1 MSFTG
6 NEDHSITLQAAAQL
20 TGNYRTN
27 NPNTILGLYYS
38 KDALQEILNQQ
49 DCVGVRVYY
58 AETSIGEKTLVI
70 VGVNTS
76 ENDLVNGVIADFGI
90 PCPTRCSSSNALNS

>member
-27 NPNTILGLYYS
+27 NPNAILGLYYS
-38 KDALQEILNQQ
+38 KDAILEILNQQ
-49 DCVGVRVYY
+49 DCVGVRAYY
-58 AETSIGEKTLVI
+58 AETSTGEKTLVF
-70 VGVNTS
+70 VGVNALG
-76 ENDLVNGVIADFGI
+76 NDMVNGVIADFGV
-90 PCPTRCSSSNALNS
+90 PCPVQCSSANDLNS